1 MDVKKDGSVAMDV
14 KKDGSV
20 VDIKASFKMMELS
33 FPFERDWSLK
43 RLSLKGTAF
52 LKVGGLDSFYE
63 SSCKSTIWSYMK
75 YSCPVLPDA
84 PTRS

>member
-14 KKDGSV
+14 KKDGSI

-33 FPFERDWSLK
+33 FPFEPDSSLK
-43 RLSLKGTAF
+43 RLSLKRTAF
-52 LKVGGLDSFYE
+52 LKVGRLDSFYE
-63 SSCKSTIWSYMK
+63 ISCKSTICSCMK
-75 YSCPVLPDA
+75 YSCPVLADA